1 MKLMFLIIHNPLS
14 NNKKSKKRTS
24 KIVKFCQKNDIAF
37 NLRSTLKIDNLNDF
51 LNSNPQITDIIYCGG
66 DGSFN
71 YLVNHV
77 DVNAIT
83 QKIHL
88 AQSGSGNDFL
98 RTLKRLKH
106 GNISIGQANNN
117 TLPVR
122 FINGCGLGVDAA
134 VCHFVNAD
142 TKKNKLSYFINTF
155 KAISQFKPTNMDVT
169 VDGKIYH
176 FSKTFFVAVQNGR
189 YFGGG
194 MKVAPDADPTSDE
207 YQVIV
212 AHGISK
218 ALISLLFITIYS
230 GFHVHLKK
238 WVTLLK
244 GKAIK
249 ISSDLPNYFQTDGE
263 VIENVSIV
271 EVNKAISQD
280 FYAFSPKNILKMN
293 QKK

>member
-1 MKLMFLIIHNPLS
+1 MKPMFLIIHNPLS
-14 NNKKSKKRTS
+14 SNKKSKKRTQ
-24 KIVKFCQKNDIAF
+24 KIVKFCQKNNIPF
-37 NLRSTLKIDNLNDF
+37 NLRSTLKIDNLNTF
-51 LNSNPQITDIIYCGG
+51 LDKNPQITDIIYCGG

-98 RTLKRLKH
+98 RTLKRLKYS
-106 GNISIGQANNN
+106 NISIGQANNN
-117 TLPVR
+117 TKPVR

-155 KAISQFKPTNMDVT
+155 KAITQFNPTNMDVT
-169 VDGKIYH
+169 IDGKTHH
-176 FSKTFFVAVQNGR
+176 FSKTFFVAIQNGC

-194 MKVAPDADPTSDE
+194 MKVAPQADPSSDE

-230 GFHVHLKK
+230 GAHVHLKK
-238 WVTLLK
+238 YVTILK
-244 GKAIK
+244 GKSIK

-263 VIENVSIV
+263 VIDDVSYV
-271 EVNKAISQD
+271 EVSKAISRD
-280 FYAFSPKNILKMN
+280 FYAYSPKTIKENFNK
-293 QKK
+293 

>member
-1 MKLMFLIIHNPLS
+1 MFLIIHNPLS
-14 NNKKSKKRTS
+14 SNKKSKKRTQ
-24 KIVKFCQKNDIAF
+24 KIVKFCQKNNIPF
-37 NLRSTLKIDNLNDF
+37 NLRSTLKIDNLNTF
-51 LNSNPQITDIIYCGG
+51 LDKNPQITDIIYCGG

-98 RTLKRLKH
+98 RTLKRLKYSD
-106 GNISIGQANNN
+106 ISIGQANNN
-117 TLPVR
+117 TKPVR

-155 KAISQFKPTNMDVT
+155 KAISQFHPTSMDVT
-169 VDGKIYH
+169 VDGKIHH
-176 FSKTFFVAVQNGR
+176 FSKTFFVAIQNGC

-194 MKVAPDADPTSDE
+194 MKIAPKADPSSDE

-212 AHGISK
+212 AHSISK

-230 GFHVHLKK
+230 GSHVHLKK
-238 WVTLLK
+238 YVTILK
-244 GKAIK
+244 GKSIK

-263 VIENVSIV
+263 VIDDVSYV
-271 EVNKAISQD
+271 EVSKITSRN
-280 FYAFSPKNILKMN
+280 FYAYSPKTIKENLTK
-293 QKK
+293 

>member
-1 MKLMFLIIHNPLS
+1 MFLIIHNPLS
-14 NNKKSKKRTS
+14 SNKKSKKRTQ
-24 KIVKFCQKNDIAF
+24 KIVKFCQKNEIPF

-51 LNSNPQITDIIYCGG
+51 LDKNTQLTDIIYCGG

-77 DVNAIT
+77 EVNAIK
-83 QKIHL
+83 QQIHL

-98 RTLKRLKH
+98 RSLKRIKQ
-106 GNISIGQANNN
+106 GQITISNANNN
-117 TLPVR
+117 TAPVR

-134 VCHFVNAD
+134 VCHYVNAD
-142 TKKNKLSYFINTF
+142 SRKNKLSYFINTF

-169 VDGKIYH
+169 VDGQTHH
-176 FSKTFFVAVQNGR
+176 FSKTFFVAIQNGR

-194 MKVAPDADPTSDE
+194 MKVAPNADPTSDDFE
-207 YQVIV
+207 VIV

-230 GFHVHLKK
+230 GLHVHIKK
-238 WVTLLK
+238 YVKILR
-244 GKAIK
+244 GKSIR

-263 VIENVSIV
+263 VINDVSFV
-271 EVNKAISQD
+271 EVSKAFTREFIA
-280 FYAFSPKNILKMN
+280 YNPKEILKKHKEN
-293 QKK
+293 K